1 MPIKTVAIIADSQ
14 FFFESAAYFLAQQ
27 HYEVLDLGP
36 RETEVAQLLRQR
48 PDCLLLHT
56 CCSSGPG
63 AGALR
68 CIQEHQLATKTIAW
82 GLSAAASPVPLHG
95 YLTPADG
102 LAAMLRCVAVLG
114 SGATD
119 AAPPCPAIGAATLG
133 RLALLTP
140 QELKILHLI
149 GKGMGSSQLAD
160 ELFVSK
166 HTIKNHKTNITRKL
180 AFTSSR
186 DLLTLALALRNH
198 PGQAGFA
205 LPPARNPI

>member
-1 MPIKTVAIIADSQ
+1 MLQIKTVAIIADSQ
-14 FFFESAAYFLAQQ
+14 FFLESAAYFLVQQ
-27 HYEVLDLGP
+27 HYVVLDLG
-36 RETEVAQLLRQR
+36 REEAEVAQQLLWQR

-68 CIQEHQLATKTIAW
+68 CIQEHQLSTKIIAY

-102 LAAMLRCVAVLG
+102 LAAMFRCVAVLG
-114 SGATD
+114 SGAAEAT
-119 AAPPCPAIGAATLG
+119 PPLPALAATALD

-140 QELKILHLI
+140 QELKILTLI
-149 GKGMGSSQLAD
+149 GKGLGSSQLAD
-160 ELFVSK
+160 KLFVSK

-180 AFTSSR
+180 AVTSGR
-186 DLLTLALALRNH
+186 DLLAVALTLHNH
-198 PGQAGFA
+198 PGLAGFDKVA
-205 LPPARNPI
+205 AV